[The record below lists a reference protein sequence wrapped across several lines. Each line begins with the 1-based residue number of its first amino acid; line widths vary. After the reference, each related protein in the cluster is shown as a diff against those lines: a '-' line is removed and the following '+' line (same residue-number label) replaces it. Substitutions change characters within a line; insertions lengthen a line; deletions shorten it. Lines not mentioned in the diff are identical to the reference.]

1 MPKVSIVLPTYNG
14 EKYIKESIESIL
26 SQTLTDWEL
35 IIVNDCSKDTTASII
50 SEYASEDDRIK
61 IITNEQNQKLP
72 ESLNIGF
79 RQACGEY
86 LTWTSDDNMYKPQ
99 ALKTMADYL
108 DSNQECPMVCT
119 AMDVIDADGVYL
131 YTMTDYSD
139 EKMLYTNCVGACF
152 MYRYEVMK
160 KIGDYDNDKFLV
172 EDYNYWLRI
181 FFNYGKIDF
190 IDKNIY
196 KYRIHEQSLTK
207 QRKLQISMQLMKMR
221 KQYLD
226 NIINMCNNE
235 KYILCS
241 IYCDFMLEEC
251 LDNVSRNKL
260 IKAVPEVNAIC
271 EGVPSEQIVIYGAGN
286 IGKKAYALYKDSVL
300 YYADQNPLLYGKKIN
315 GVEVILPDKISEI
328 QSKFDIVIA
337 LSTDKIYSAIKQLEK
352 YNVKKYLYKDIN
364 KQY

>member
-1 MPKVSIVLPTYNG
+1 M
-14 EKYIKESIESIL
+14 
-26 SQTLTDWEL
+26 
-35 IIVNDCSKDTTASII
+35 
-50 SEYASEDDRIK
+50 
-61 IITNEQNQKLP
+61 
-72 ESLNIGF
+72 
-79 RQACGEY
+79 
-86 LTWTSDDNMYKPQ
+86 
-99 ALKTMADYL
+99 
-108 DSNQECPMVCT
+108 
-119 AMDVIDADGVYL
+119 
-131 YTMTDYSD
+131 
-139 EKMLYTNCVGACF
+139 
-152 MYRYEVMK
+152 
-160 KIGDYDNDKFLV
+160 V
-172 EDYNYWLRI
+172 EDYDYWLRI

-286 IGKKAYALYKDSVL
+286 IGKKAYELYKDSVL

-352 YNVKKYLYKDIN
+352 YNVRKYLYKDIN

>member
-172 EDYNYWLRI
+172 EDYDYWLRI
-181 FFNYGKIDF
+181 YSRFRMKHICESLYM
-190 IDKNIY
+190 
-196 KYRIHEQSLTK
+196 YRFHEASLTSTRQEQIMERTYALK
-207 QRKLQISMQLMKMR
+207 KEYLSCATEKLDKKRL
-221 KQYLD
+221 YLFYD
-226 NIINMCNNE
+226 SIIDYYGNRRSVMDYTGYDRGYWNH
-235 KYILCS
+235 YIWKVIRDC
-241 IYCDFMLEEC
+241 
-251 LDNVSRNKL
+251 L
-260 IKAVPEVNAIC
+260 IKIKVKLFE
-271 EGVPSEQIVIYGAGN
+271 
-286 IGKKAYALYKDSVL
+286 KK
-300 YYADQNPLLYGKKIN
+300 
-315 GVEVILPDKISEI
+315 
-328 QSKFDIVIA
+328 
-337 LSTDKIYSAIKQLEK
+337 
-352 YNVKKYLYKDIN
+352 
-364 KQY
+364 

>member
-86 LTWTSDDNMYKPQ
+86 LIWTSDDNMYKPQ

-172 EDYNYWLRI
+172 EDYDYWLRI

-235 KYILCS
+235 KYILCN

>member
-14 EKYIKESIESIL
+14 EKFIKESIESIL

-35 IIVNDCSKDTTASII
+35 IIVNDCSTDTTASII

-79 RQACGEY
+79 RQARGEY
-86 LTWTSDDNMYKPQ
+86 LTWTSDDNIYKPQ
-99 ALKTMADYL
+99 ALKTMAQYL
-108 DSNQECPMVCT
+108 DSNQECPMVCA

-131 YTMTDYSD
+131 YTMNDYSD

-152 MYRYEVMK
+152 MYRPEVRE
-160 KIGDYDNDKFLV
+160 KIGDYDKDKFLV
-172 EDYNYWLRI
+172 EDYDYWLRI

-207 QRKLQISMQLMKMR
+207 QRKSQISSQLMRLR

-226 NIINMCNNE
+226 NIINMCNSE

-241 IYCDFMLEEC
+241 IYCDFMLEGC
-251 LDNVSRNKL
+251 LDNVSKNKL
-260 IKAVPEVNAIC
+260 LKAVPEVKVIC
-271 EGVPSEQIVIYGAGN
+271 EGMPSEQVVIYGAGN
-286 IGKKAYALYKDSVL
+286 IGKKAYELYRDSVL
-300 YYADQNPLLYGKKIN
+300 YYADQNYILNGKKIN
-315 GVEVILPDKISEI
+315 DVKVILPSEISKI

-337 LSTDKIYSAIKQLEK
+337 LSTEKIYGAIQQLQK
-352 YNVKKYLYKDIN
+352 YNAKKFLYRDI
-364 KQY
+364 KK

>member
-1 MPKVSIVLPTYNG
+1 MIPIFIGRERELTSLKEFYEKDGIGMTVIYGRRRIGKSTLITEFVKDKKTIFYTATKVGKNRNLELFSKQVVDLLMPGV
-14 EKYIKESIESIL
+14 E
-26 SQTLTDWEL
+26 
-35 IIVNDCSKDTTASII
+35 
-50 SEYASEDDRIK
+50 
-61 IITNEQNQKLP
+61 
-72 ESLNIGF
+72 NIGF
-79 RQACGEY
+79 HTTEA
-86 LTWTSDDNMYKPQ
+86 
-99 ALKTMADYL
+99 
-108 DSNQECPMVCT
+108 V
-119 AMDVIDADGVYL
+119 
-131 YTMTDYSD
+131 
-139 EKMLYTNCVGACF
+139 F
-152 MYRYEVMK
+152 
-160 KIGDYDNDKFLV
+160 
-172 EDYNYWLRI
+172 
-181 FFNYGKIDF
+181 DF